1 MTELPPTDRKRC
13 DALRKDGSP
22 CQAPALTDDQFCWA
36 HSSST
41 EERRDAARKSGGL
54 NSAKAVRLRGLMPP
68 RLVPV
73 FDALEAA
80 LTEVHDGRLDPK
92 QATAMAAIARAM
104 VSVLTAGE
112 IEQRVRDIEARSVG
126 ERRLASDAIA

>member
-1 MTELPPTDRKRC
+1 MAELPPTDRKRC

-36 HSSST
+36 HSAAT
-41 EERRDAARKSGGL
+41 EERRDAARRSGGT
-54 NSAKAVRLRGLMPP
+54 NSAKSVRLRGLVPP
-68 RLVPV
+68 RLLSV
-73 FDALEAA
+73 FDALEVA
-80 LTEVHDGRLDPK
+80 LAEVHAGTLDPR

-112 IEQRVRDIEARSVG
+112 IEQRVRDIEQKQSGVARVAN
-126 ERRLASDAIA
+126 EIA

>member
-1 MTELPPTDRKRC
+1 MTEQPPTDRKRC
-13 DALRKDGSP
+13 DALRKDGSA
-22 CQAPALTDDQFCWA
+22 CKAPALPDDTKCWA

-41 EERRDAARKSGGL
+41 EERRDAARKSGGA
-54 NSAKAVRLRGLMPP
+54 NSAKTVRLRGMLPP

-80 LTEVHDGRLDPK
+80 LTEVHDGLLDPK
-92 QATAMAAIARAM
+92 QAMAMAAIARAM

-112 IEQRVRDIEARSVG
+112 IEQRVRDIEQKQSEATMLTS
-126 ERRLASDAIA
+126 